1 MAIYNPKVGKITGAG
16 LAKLMGSGNLGAS
29 TGLSDNDVKRL
40 KKKLSKKTVGRGY
53 KK

>member
-1 MAIYNPKVGKITGAG
+1 MTAAG

-29 TGLSDNDVKRL
+29 GITDAEVKRL
-40 KKKLSKKTVGRGY
+40 KKKLGKKTVGRGY

>member
-1 MAIYNPKVGKITGAG
+1 MAIYNPKVGKITAAG
-16 LAKLMGSGNLGAS
+16 LARLMGSGDLGAS
-29 TGLSDNDVKRL
+29 TGITDAQVKRL

>member
-29 TGLSDNDVKRL
+29 GLSDNDVKRL